1 MSTSGGAAA
10 RGRGIRLACFQC
22 DWISRFDDK
31 SKFSKGPAPFPF
43 LWTTSKKILF
53 PNSPVSDCLMFV
65 HSNKMKKEKKKHLEW
80 KNALM
85 WVSFKPSWGFIVD
98 GRGSQSG
105 CCDGRPGVPQDN
117 YIIVSIFL
125 YHTNDIIHVLLKYEV
140 WSTKSRSII
149 H

>member
-10 RGRGIRLACFQC
+10 RGLGIRLACFQC

-43 LWTTSKKILF
+43 LWTTSKKSFSQTPQLVIVWCLF
-53 PNSPVSDCLMFV
+53 TQI
-65 HSNKMKKEKKKHLEW
+65 KWKKKKKKHLEW